1 MLILWDMIL
10 RIVGIKYGKIN
21 SLQNYRK
28 FPMIVMDCREF
39 LHWEAFHAHVSYDI
53 FSKKVWIL

>member
-21 SLQNYRK
+21 SLQNYHK
-28 FPMIVMDCREF
+28 FPMVVTDCWEF
-39 LHWEAFHAHVSYDI
+39 LH
-53 FSKKVWIL
+53 